1 MIFLLQNKAMKHT
14 SLYLIIL
21 IGLFAGIANP
31 HTVRAQH
38 TFHSTS
44 LSDALIQLD
53 ESSKRYDINFVYDE
67 LEDFTVSKTIKKGRS
82 LPDAVREVCGFY
94 PVKVRVKGRDIF
106 VECIKKDRTKLTG
119 RLVDSERQPVAYANI
134 TLFHPFDSTYIG
146 GGVSNEAGDFVI
158 PCGEEKAKVRISCIG
173 FKTIE
178 RTMPISHVGTI
189 RMQMENNY
197 LSNVT
202 INGRLPILRNEVDRL
217 QYIVAND
224 QFAKGQNALE
234 LLYRVPM
241 VTMMNGHASILGKGD
256 AGFMFNGRVTILDEE
271 TIRQRLWSMQAEDIE
286 RIEVISNPSGRH
298 QMDAAGGY
306 INIVTY
312 SGQLLGWRGDI
323 TGQIGKSEDWSEQLS
338 ATASYAS
345 KKLDMTLG
353 ADIERKTDC
362 LDELT
367 NYTKMDSQKMMI
379 SDNHQELTDKN
390 FGANATLRFM
400 PTKNL
405 ELGAMASFRHQRSN
419 MDITDITTNKGTK
432 YSEGSQRPTSPAK
445 TLNLTAYCDWTLD
458 SLGKLLSLTYNQYRE
473 DNANSF
479 VVSTSIPSGGYYKS
493 RCLSDGKYY
502 IQSLKLDA
510 TLPFP
515 FATIE
520 TGAAYT
526 HIHNESNVED
536 KRILMGF
543 PRSWSTDYDYQEKT
557 SAFYLNLS
565 KSFGGKFTAK
575 AGIRYEQTHL
585 KGFDRMVVPVTNL
598 TYNPYTLNGAGVDD
612 RNNRD
617 YSKFLP
623 SILLSYRLAERH
635 LLNLSWSM
643 GISRPNFYDLN
654 PFEVY
659 SSSTTIKTGNPSLL
673 PSTSNNV
680 ELSYSNGLGLNAIVY
695 YHHGDDMIDWI
706 TAFHDEVFTTHDSY
720 VTDDRN
726 YQVAFERETR
736 PLNCYKNDR
745 AGLYLRWQHQ
755 FSRQFS
761 IAAEGN
767 LYYYHAQS
775 DIDVSKFLVS
785 HIDYM
790 GPDKVYHEYKIHMPD
805 INGWGKQ
812 VAVSADLFLNH
823 QHTLL
828 LNARYDHC
836 FSEYKGLT
844 TFDSYGYF
852 NFALRYSMLKD
863 RLKLSLVARDP
874 FNQHILNASRF
885 YQILLYDLS
894 EYSHQ
899 NPHTQ
904 RISLTLTYSLG
915 GKSVRHIKRDTKD
928 TESQRAEK
936 QQ

>member
-1 MIFLLQNKAMKHT
+1 M
-14 SLYLIIL
+14 
-21 IGLFAGIANP
+21 
-31 HTVRAQH
+31 
-38 TFHSTS
+38 
-44 LSDALIQLD
+44 
-53 ESSKRYDINFVYDE
+53 
-67 LEDFTVSKTIKKGRS
+67 
-82 LPDAVREVCGFY
+82 
-94 PVKVRVKGRDIF
+94 
-106 VECIKKDRTKLTG
+106 
-119 RLVDSERQPVAYANI
+119 
-134 TLFHPFDSTYIG
+134 
-146 GGVSNEAGDFVI
+146 
-158 PCGEEKAKVRISCIG
+158 
-173 FKTIE
+173 
-178 RTMPISHVGTI
+178 
-189 RMQMENNY
+189 
-197 LSNVT
+197 
-202 INGRLPILRNEVDRL
+202 
-217 QYIVAND
+217 
-224 QFAKGQNALE
+224 
-234 LLYRVPM
+234 
-241 VTMMNGHASILGKGD
+241 
-256 AGFMFNGRVTILDEE
+256 
-271 TIRQRLWSMQAEDIE
+271 
-286 RIEVISNPSGRH
+286 
-298 QMDAAGGY
+298 
-306 INIVTY
+306 
-312 SGQLLGWRGDI
+312 
-323 TGQIGKSEDWSEQLS
+323 
-338 ATASYAS
+338 
-345 KKLDMTLG
+345 
-353 ADIERKTDC
+353 
-362 LDELT
+362 
-367 NYTKMDSQKMMI
+367 
-379 SDNHQELTDKN
+379 
-390 FGANATLRFM
+390 
-400 PTKNL
+400 
-405 ELGAMASFRHQRSN
+405 
-419 MDITDITTNKGTK
+419 
-432 YSEGSQRPTSPAK
+432 
-445 TLNLTAYCDWTLD
+445 
-458 SLGKLLSLTYNQYRE
+458 
-473 DNANSF
+473 
-479 VVSTSIPSGGYYKS
+479 
-493 RCLSDGKYY
+493 SDGKYY

-885 YQILLYDLS
+885 YQISLYDLS